1 MARKSKSTS
10 KPTESHPMHEARHTI
25 DTGKLDTAALST
37 VNPPLPIA
45 ARPPHA
51 DLTLVE
57 IGSIDAGRNLRTA
70 IGEDTLPGLQDSIRE
85 LGQLQP
91 IIVRQ
96 AGNELRLI
104 AGHRRLEAARRAG
117 EKYIEARV
125 YAGDGA
131 TDLWEARARL
141 AENVQRLDL
150 NHIELAGAY
159 GQAADAG
166 LSVREIAEG
175 AHVSDD
181 HVRRHLALRRLC
193 PSVAELAASGRL
205 PVQQAELIARVGDP
219 ARQIGLAGN
228 ATRLVWESSPGVWR
242 TRAAGRWRGGKLVTD
257 AEQDVDD
264 RDFVE
269 PMESLRAEV
278 GRCMRGMAACGWPKD
293 EQYAGRRACAGC
305 PDNTLTYSDQPKLF
319 EGIEP
324 QGSAKKG
331 HCTNEECYE
340 AKRTAWD
347 KERAARKKQIEA
359 EQKRAITKAKSAGL
373 AVCAADGCAK
383 VLASGQQLIMVDGA
397 GMCPACAAKAKKSGE
412 RGGVGGRG
420 ESWEARE
427 KRANAAKKRFP
438 ETPEQRLA
446 VALHKHGVALGEMIG
461 TAIAEGRT
469 GAESDCRNVAEMVIW
484 AMGLCA
490 DYYDYVLPRGNRPA
504 IDDVLGAGIS
514 DADHAAWWNVAIG
527 GVLADAPGLEYV
539 GTERNVPLPAAEI
552 AIIGDLERLAKACGL
567 EVPVR
572 PTAEVDSGQLP
583 KYAAAKAVAGKPKKR
598 QGTNAEHA
606 EHAEGEKDEDAK
618 PAANF
623 FCTRD
628 CHGCPVGCATPGDFH
643 ERMRNAI
650 VSGKRAEAE
659 PAIERCADLAF
670 LKEAKA
676 KGLKGDWRRAAVAKR
691 IDQLREDAAVAADRE
706 AFLDDDRAGDDL

>member
-1 MARKSKSTS
+1 VS
-10 KPTESHPMHEARHTI
+10 I
-25 DTGKLDTAALST
+25 DVGKLDAGDVS
-37 VNPPLPIA
+37 PPGFGFPVPMFPH
-45 ARPPHA
+45 RPPPHA

-175 AHVSDD
+175 AHISDD
-181 HVRRHLALRRLC
+181 HIRRHLALRRLC
-193 PSVAELAASGRL
+193 APVAQLAASGRL

-269 PMESLRAEV
+269 PMDSLRDEV
-278 GRCMRGMAACGWPKD
+278 GRSMRGMAACGWPMD
-293 EQYAGRRACAGC
+293 EQYAGKRACQGC

-331 HCTNEECYE
+331 HCTNAECYE

-347 KERAARKKQIEA
+347 KVLDHRRKERQA
-359 EQKRAITKAKSAGL
+359 EQKKAAAKAKKAGL
-373 AVCAADGCAK
+373 EICQCGK
-383 VLASGQQLIMVDGA
+383 VIDSGQGTVDSDG
-397 GMCPACAAKAKKSGE
+397 GRLCPKCAAKAKK
-412 RGGVGGRG
+412 VGGRRGGGGG

-427 KRANAAKKRFP
+427 KRIKAAKKAFP
-438 ETPEQRLA
+438 STPEQRLA
-446 VALHKHGVALGEMIG
+446 AALHKHGVALGEMIG

-490 DYYDYVLPRGNRPA
+490 DYDDYVLPQGNRPKL
-504 IDDVLGAGIS
+504 DDVLGAGIS
-514 DADHAAWWNVAIG
+514 DKDLAAWWNAAIG
-527 GVLADAPGLEYV
+527 GALADEPGLDYQGKEI
-539 GTERNVPLPAAEI
+539 NVPLSARKIEFI
-552 AIIGDLERLAKACGL
+552 ADLERLAKACVL

-628 CHGCPVGCATPGDFH
+628 CHGCPVGCATPGDRH
-643 ERMRNAI
+643 ERMRIAI
-650 VSGKRAEAE
+650 VTGKRTEAE

-691 IDQLREDAAVAADRE
+691 IDLLREDAAVAANRE
-706 AFLDDDRAGDDL
+706 AFLDDDLAGDDL

>member
-1 MARKSKSTS
+1 
-10 KPTESHPMHEARHTI
+10 
-25 DTGKLDTAALST
+25 
-37 VNPPLPIA
+37 
-45 ARPPHA
+45 
-51 DLTLVE
+51 
-57 IGSIDAGRNLRTA
+57 
-70 IGEDTLPGLQDSIRE
+70 
-85 LGQLQP
+85 
-91 IIVRQ
+91 
-96 AGNELRLI
+96 LRLI

-193 PSVAELAASGRL
+193 APVADLTARGRL
-205 PVQQAELIARVGDP
+205 PVQQAELIARVGNP
-219 ARQIGLAGN
+219 AVQIELAGT
-228 ATRLVWESSPGVWR
+228 ATRLVWKSSSGKWLAR
-242 TRAAGRWRGGKLVTD
+242 DGGRWRGGKYEPETA
-257 AEQDVDD
+257 AEQGVDD

-269 PMESLRAEV
+269 PMDMLRAEV

-331 HCTNEECYE
+331 HCTNATCYE

-397 GMCPACAAKAKKSGE
+397 GMCPACAKKAKKA
-412 RGGVGGRG
+412 GGRRGG

-427 KRANAAKKRFP
+427 KRVKAAKKAFP
-438 ETPEQRLA
+438 STPEQRLA
-446 VALHKHGVALGEMIG
+446 AALHQHGVALGEMIG
-461 TAIAEGRT
+461 TAIADGVV
-469 GAESDCRNVAEMVIW
+469 DYHCRSGAEMVIW
-484 AMGLCA
+484 AMGLCTGY
-490 DYYDYVLPRGNRPA
+490 DDYVLPRGNRPA
-504 IDDVLGAGIS
+504 LDDVLGAGIS
-514 DADHAAWWNVAIG
+514 DADLAAWWNAAIG
-527 GVLADAPGLEYV
+527 GTLADAPGLDYE
-539 GTERNVPLPAAEI
+539 GKESNVPLPAAEI
-552 AIIGDLERLAKACGL
+552 AIIGDLERLAKACVL
-567 EVPVR
+567 EVPAR
-572 PTAEVDSGQLP
+572 PE
-583 KYAAAKAVAGKPKKR
+583 
-598 QGTNAEHA
+598 
-606 EHAEGEKDEDAK
+606 AEGETAEGGTRKPEGGSPKAGKKKKPQAGVCRVCGCTDEKPCEGGCAWIDGPKETLCSACFDESSFAEIVIGK
-618 PAANF
+618 PPAAIPTIFACRDTRVLEASQDYGLKERWRRAAVVKRISQLREDGDKKAADLAAIDKINSGDF
-623 FCTRD
+623 FCIRD
-628 CHGCPVGCATPGDFH
+628 CHGCTIGCATPGDRH
-643 ERMRNAI
+643 PRLKIAI
-650 VSGKRAEAE
+650 VSGKRTEAE

-691 IDQLREDAAVAADRE
+691 IDLLREDAAVAANRE
-706 AFLDDDRAGDDL
+706 AFLDDDLAGDDL